1 MIRGMPHRTIPIIP
15 VPREMSLQEP
25 TLVGQ
30 RDQLETL
37 LAGLDLLARE
47 ELGPAVPRGAWLR
60 SLRIQADTA
69 ELDVA
74 PRLGGCGPA
83 FMQAAFELLRS
94 RLCDTDIY
102 VGRAER

>member
-1 MIRGMPHRTIPIIP
+1 MIRAMAHRTIPIVP
-15 VPREMSLQEP
+15 VPREMCVLEP

-30 RDQLETL
+30 RDQLESL
-37 LAGLDLLARE
+37 LASLDLLARE
-47 ELGPAVPRGAWLR
+47 EFGPAIPRGAWLR
-60 SLRIQADTA
+60 SLRIQADIA

-94 RLCDTDIY
+94 RLCDTDIF